1 MKKRYATLL
10 VVFLLILAVCT
21 YASWQNYRNGL
32 PVVQTVEAASTSLHF
47 IWELSGTLH
56 YDKVAEY
63 SISVPVTV
71 VQWAVQAG
79 DRVSTGQPLL
89 QIDTQQLYLQW
100 LQCKIDE
107 EALDTQLRWS
117 DSFTKELLELQLA
130 ELRETIV
137 FMENLIEADGW
148 VIADTDGI
156 VLNLQHTKQVA
167 AEMPLVTIGPDSEQ
181 KTICF
186 PLTDAQ
192 TAYCEPETELTVTL
206 FCNSKSMEV
215 TMSVDK
221 VIYSAENEGYLCM
234 VSTDLAVDMMDGQ
247 KTTATLT
254 GESVYYKHVIP
265 TAAIIDNN
273 NGNVTFYVLRQR
285 ETVIGTEYYTA
296 TWTGHIEEQN
306 EGYAALSTEIFDPV
320 VINASRDIYNQCAVL
335 LAGV

>member
-117 DSFTKELLELQLA
+117 YSFTKELLELQLA

-137 FMENLIEADGW
+137 YVENLIEADGW
-148 VIADTDGI
+148 IIADADGI
-156 VLNLQHTKQVA
+156 VLNLQRTQQVA
-167 AEMPLVTIGPDSEQ
+167 AEVPLVTIGPDSEQ

-186 PLTDAQ
+186 PLTEAQ
-192 TAYCEPETELTVTL
+192 AAYCEPETELTVTL
-206 FCNSKSMEV
+206 FCNSKSTEV
-215 TMSVDK
+215 TMPVDK

-247 KTTATLT
+247 KTAATLT
-254 GESVYYKHVIP
+254 AESVFYKHVIP
-265 TAAIIDNN
+265 TEAIIDSN
-273 NGNVTFYVLRQR
+273 NGNATFYVLRQR